1 MFPPHLIEEMAVSP
15 DAVALRE
22 LLLQSLISMRIGLPT
37 QINDKQ
43 KLTRVMALS
52 VCGLFLSAG
61 PFSHAQAT
69 SRSHKEK
76 MSSSQDPLAIHNSSI
91 VIDTHA
97 DTPQRFVDE
106 HWNFTDPL
114 DGGMLNY
121 ESAKKGNLDAQFF
134 SIWVDPSQYPA
145 NASARR
151 TMELIDGT
159 LEQVRR
165 APDKLAFCVSAEQI
179 VAAHKQG
186 KFAVLMGIEGGHSIE
201 DSLGLLRDYYR
212 LGVRYMTLTWS
223 NTNDWADSSGDIDD
237 PTVKHH
243 NGLTP
248 FGKQVVAEMN
258 RLGMLV
264 DISHVSDK
272 TFWDVME
279 TTKAPV
285 IASHSSARALT
296 NAQRNMTDDMLRAVA
311 KNNGVVMVNFFPAFI
326 DEQWR
331 QAWNAQKPERQRA
344 QDALEA
350 EYKAKELPVPY
361 AASDRID
368 REFADKIGRAPF
380 NSLIDH
386 FDHVIKVAGID
397 HVGIGTDFDGIP
409 VPPEGIDSA
418 ADLPKITKAL
428 MERGYTA
435 EDMHKVLGGNL
446 LRVFQAVQAAQ
457 EKPPVV
463 APR

>member
-1 MFPPHLIEEMAVSP
+1 MKA
-15 DAVALRE
+15 
-22 LLLQSLISMRIGLPT
+22 
-37 QINDKQ
+37 
-43 KLTRVMALS
+43 
-52 VCGLFLSAG
+52 
-61 PFSHAQAT
+61 
-69 SRSHKEK
+69 
-76 MSSSQDPLAIHNSSI
+76 SQDPLSVHNSSI

-114 DGGMLNY
+114 NGGMLNFD
-121 ESAKKGNLDAQFF
+121 SAKKGNLDAQFF
-134 SIWVDPSQYPA
+134 SIWVDPGQYPA
-145 NASARR
+145 QSSARR
-151 TMELIDGT
+151 TLDLIDGT

-165 APDKLAFCVSAEQI
+165 APDKLALCTTADQI
-179 VAAHKQG
+179 IAAHKQG

-201 DSLGLLRDYYR
+201 NSLGLLRDYYR

-237 PTVKHH
+237 TTVQHH

-248 FGKQVVAEMN
+248 FGKQVIAEMN
-258 RLGMLV
+258 RLGMMV

-272 TFWDVME
+272 TFWDVIE

-296 NAQRNMTDDMLRAVA
+296 QAPRNMTDDMLRAVA

-331 QAWNAQKPERQRA
+331 AAWNTSKPERQKE

-350 EYKAKELPVPY
+350 EYKAKGLPVPFEASDKIDRKY
-361 AASDRID
+361 AAR
-368 REFADKIGRAPF
+368 IGRAPF
-380 NSLIDH
+380 KSLIDH

-409 VPPEGIDSA
+409 QPPEGIDSA
-418 ADLPKITKAL
+418 ADLPKVTAAL
-428 MERGYTA
+428 MARGYTA
-435 EDMHKVLGGNL
+435 EDMHKLLGENL
-446 LRVFQAVQAAQ
+446 LRVFRDVQAAQ
-457 EKPPVV
+457 EKPPVI
-463 APR
+463 APGQGQ

>member
-1 MFPPHLIEEMAVSP
+1 VS
-15 DAVALRE
+15 VATLTAS
-22 LLLQSLISMRIGLPT
+22 LLLSGGS
-37 QINDKQ
+37 
-43 KLTRVMALS
+43 
-52 VCGLFLSAG
+52 
-61 PFSHAQAT
+61 FSQAQAT
-69 SRSHKEK
+69 HKARKEK
-76 MSSSQDPLAIHNSSI
+76 MSATQDPLAVHNSAI

-114 DGGMLNY
+114 EGGMLNY

-159 LEQVRR
+159 LEQVRK
-165 APDKLAFCVSAEQI
+165 APDKLALCTTADQI
-179 VAAHKQG
+179 IATHKQG

-201 DSLGLLRDYYR
+201 NSLGLLRDYYR

-223 NTNDWADSSGDIDD
+223 NTNDWADSSGDIDN
-237 PTVKHH
+237 PEVKHH

-296 NAQRNMTDDMLRAVA
+296 QAPRNMTDDMLRAVA
-311 KNNGVVMVNFFPAFI
+311 KNNGVVMVNLFPAFI

-331 QAWNAQKPERQRA
+331 QAWNAQRPERQKA
-344 QDALEA
+344 QDALAA
-350 EYKAKELPVPY
+350 EYRAKGLPVPF
-361 AASDRID
+361 AASDKID
-368 REFADKIGRAPF
+368 REFAEKIGRAPF

-409 VPPEGIDSA
+409 VPPAEIDSA
-418 ADLPKITKAL
+418 ADLPKITEAL
-428 MERGYTA
+428 MARGYSA
-435 EDMHKVLGGNL
+435 EDMHKLLGENL
-446 LRVFQAVQAAQ
+446 LRVFRAVQAAQ
-457 EKPPVV
+457 EKPPVI
-463 APR
+463 APGQGQ

>member
-1 MFPPHLIEEMAVSP
+1 M
-15 DAVALRE
+15 
-22 LLLQSLISMRIGLPT
+22 
-37 QINDKQ
+37 
-43 KLTRVMALS
+43 
-52 VCGLFLSAG
+52 SA
-61 PFSHAQAT
+61 H
-69 SRSHKEK
+69 
-76 MSSSQDPLAIHNSSI
+76 QDPLAVHNSAI

-114 DGGMLNY
+114 NGGMLNY
-121 ESAKKGNLDAQFF
+121 ETAKKGNLGAQFF
-134 SIWVDPSQYPA
+134 SIWVDPNQYAA

-151 TMELIDGT
+151 TLDLIDGT

-165 APDKLAFCVSAEQI
+165 SPDKLTLCVTADEI
-179 VAAHKQG
+179 VATHQHG

-201 DSLGLLRDYYR
+201 NSLGLLRDYYR

-223 NTNDWADSSGDIDD
+223 NTNDWADSSGDIDN
-237 PTVKHH
+237 TSVVHH

-258 RLGMLV
+258 RLGMIV

-272 TFWDVME
+272 TFWDVIE
-279 TTKAPV
+279 ITKAPI

-296 NAQRNMTDDMLRAVA
+296 NAPRNMTDDMLRAIA
-311 KNNGVVMVNFFPAFI
+311 KNNGVVMVNLFPAFI

-331 QAWNAQKPERQRA
+331 QAWNTQKPERQKA

-350 EYKAKELPVPY
+350 EYKAKSLPVPY
-361 AASDRID
+361 EASDKID

-397 HVGIGTDFDGIP
+397 HIGIGTDFDGIP
-409 VPPEGIDSA
+409 VPPAGIDSA
-418 ADLPKITKAL
+418 ADLPKITQAL
-428 MERGYTA
+428 MARGYTA
-435 EDMHKVLGGNL
+435 DDMRKLLGGNL
-446 LRVFQAVQAAQ
+446 LRVFRAVQAAQ

-463 APR
+463 APGQNQ